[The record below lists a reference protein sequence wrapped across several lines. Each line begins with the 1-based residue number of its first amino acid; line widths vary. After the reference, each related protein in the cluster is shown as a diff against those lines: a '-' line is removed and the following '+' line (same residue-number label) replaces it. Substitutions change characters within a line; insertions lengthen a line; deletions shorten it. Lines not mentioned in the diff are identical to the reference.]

1 MERIDRVNEQF
12 KREIGQIVQKDL
24 ADPRL
29 KFVTITAAEVSRD
42 LQRAKVYF
50 SVLGGAQAA
59 EAAHRGLEKASGM
72 IRRLV
77 GQRITMRYTP
87 EIFFAHDKSI
97 EMGARIEKTLK
108 EIHDASSKDSSDNP
122 TP

>member
-29 KFVTITAAEVSRD
+29 KFVTITAAEVSKD

-50 SVLGGAQAA
+50 SVLGTAPAA
-59 EAAHRGLEKASGM
+59 EAAHRGLENASGM

-87 EIFFAHDKSI
+87 EIFFVYDKSV

-108 EIHDASSKDSSDNP
+108 EIHDASQKDPADNP
-122 TP
+122 AP